1 MILKKLTQTF
11 ILTSIFFVFFSFVS
25 ASGIAAVNDKF
36 FSGFGFLLLLG
47 TVLVELYLITG

>member
-11 ILTSIFFVFFSFVS
+11 ILTSIFFVFFSFVA